1 MLKGT
6 KEGQYLQLDEDS
18 DGSVSERPNLE
29 CTVDELIEE
38 HVGFGR
44 FQWRLMFINGAC
56 WMADAMEMMLLSFLS
71 VEVGCIWELT
81 EWEEAFITTSVFIG
95 MCAGAATWGL
105 ISDKYGRR
113 KTYMM
118 VAVFTFVAGL
128 ASAAAPNYP
137 MLLLLRALV
146 GFGVAGSHVA
156 FTLFAEFLPSKSRAY
171 SLLGIE
177 VFWALGGVIET
188 GIAWLCLTNPS
199 SLGWRWMLLMSAI
212 PLFFLI
218 FLFPLVPESPRY
230 LLVKGDT
237 EGALRVIRDAAIC
250 NNRGIPPFKKLA
262 PIHHA
267 PPTAVHPAV
276 EETTPPASVAPPTVI
291 GAESGSQASAEKR
304 ANADRSNSASST
316 EGNNA
321 VRRGQ
326 LGELLKPA
334 IWKTTVLLWVVW
346 FGCTQV
352 YYGIILLITKMFSLE
367 NSGTRCPSYHTEE
380 SAELAS
386 CVDGHINLTHDE
398 FSDILVTSF
407 GELPGLLLTAVII
420 NNIGRKKTLSV
431 ELLLTGL
438 CAVLVMPCTS
448 RAFETTMLFGIR
460 MFVSGAFQ
468 VGKRKKKRNL

>member
-1 MLKGT
+1 
-6 KEGQYLQLDEDS
+6 
-18 DGSVSERPNLE
+18 
-29 CTVDELIEE
+29 
-38 HVGFGR
+38 
-44 FQWRLMFINGAC
+44 
-56 WMADAMEMMLLSFLS
+56 
-71 VEVGCIWELT
+71 
-81 EWEEAFITTSVFIG
+81 
-95 MCAGAATWGL
+95 
-105 ISDKYGRR
+105 
-113 KTYMM
+113 
-118 VAVFTFVAGL
+118 
-128 ASAAAPNYP
+128 
-137 MLLLLRALV
+137 
-146 GFGVAGSHVA
+146 
-156 FTLFAEFLPSKSRAY
+156 
-171 SLLGIE
+171 
-177 VFWALGGVIET
+177 
-188 GIAWLCLTNPS
+188 
-199 SLGWRWMLLMSAI
+199 MLLMSAI

-468 VGKRKKKRNL
+468 AAYVYTPEVYPTALRSTGLGVCSSVARVSGMITPYVAQVLAEFSAILALAVYVVICFAAALAAYCLPVETLGIDMSDTLHQYHEKKVSQKQPGGKKGTSVTGGGD